1 MNTAKKL
8 SEQLLQSAGITI
20 NGTQPWDIQIH
31 NEDVYERVL
40 REGTLGLGESYME
53 GWWDCQQLDAF
64 FFRVI
69 RADLESELNR
79 NRTAILKLILKNV
92 WAKMVNLQ
100 TKKRT
105 HTLSEKHY
113 DLGNK
118 LFQSMLDVRMNYTC
132 GYWKN
137 AQNLS
142 EAQLAKVDLVCQKLM
157 LQPGMSL
164 LDIGC
169 GFGAFAKYAAEKY
182 GVKVTGITLSREQYQ
197 FAIKNCEGLPIEI
210 RLQDYRDVHEK
221 FDRIASI
228 GMFEAVGHLNFR
240 TYMQMIHRCLSD
252 DGLFVLH
259 TMGAN
264 KTSVRGDGWLA
275 KHIFPDGM
283 SPSIKQIGKSS
294 EGLLVMEDWH
304 NFGADYDKTLMAWH
318 KNFNEHWN
326 ELKQDYD
333 QCFFRMWNYYLLSC
347 AGGFRAREMQ
357 LWQIVFSKKGLIGG
371 YQAPR

>member
-1 MNTAKKL
+1 MKTAKKMT
-8 SEQLLQSAGITI
+8 EQLLQSAGIAI
-20 NGTQPWDIQIH
+20 NGAQPWDVQIH
-31 NEDVYERVL
+31 NEQTYERVL
-40 REGTLGLGESYME
+40 REGTLGLGESYVE
-53 GWWDCQQLDAF
+53 GWWDCQQLDTF
-64 FFRVI
+64 FLRVI
-69 RADLESELNR
+69 KADLENEVNSNR
-79 NRTAILKLILKNV
+79 AAVLKLILKNF
-92 WAKMVNLQ
+92 WAKIINLQ
-100 TKKRT
+100 TKNRT

-113 DLGNK
+113 DLGNQ
-118 LFQSMLDVRMNYTC
+118 LFQYMLDEKMNYTC

-137 AQNLS
+137 AQNLG
-142 EAQLAKVDLVCQKLM
+142 EAQLAKIDLVCQKLM
-157 LQPGMSL
+157 LKPGMSL

-182 GVKVTGITLSREQYQ
+182 GVKVTGITLSREQCQ

-210 RLQDYRDVHEK
+210 RLQDYRDVNEK

-264 KTSVRGDGWLA
+264 KTGVRGDGWLA
-275 KHIFPDGM
+275 KHIFPNGM
-283 SPSIKQIGKSS
+283 SPSIKQIGAST

-304 NFGADYDKTLMAWH
+304 NFGADYDKTLLAWH
-318 KNFNEHWN
+318 KNFNDHWH
-326 ELKQDYD
+326 ELKKDYD
-333 QCFFRMWNYYLLSC
+333 QSFFRMWNYYLLSC

-357 LWQIVFSKKGLIGG
+357 LWQIVFSKKGILGG